1 MCAAIWGCAAM
12 VCMPALFAFDVRE
25 MPNGERNCGA
35 VGDGSL
41 SRSFELNQSQSL
53 ISLDDHSRSQI
64 ALVLVSALQ
73 KFVLS
78 TIALLVLSA
87 ALILRV
93 ILISRARERLRR
105 QSDLHCKK
113 RICGSTLAID
123 RVHFYS

>member
-41 SRSFELNQSQSL
+41 SRSFEFNQSFL
-53 ISLDDHSRSQI
+53 ALDGHSRSQI
-64 ALVLVSALQ
+64 ALVFVSALQ

-113 RICGSTLAID
+113 RICGSSLAID
-123 RVHFYS
+123 SMHFHS